1 MAIAPGLGHVE
12 SVYVNKRELVQILD
26 IALPTLDKWIADN
39 PDFPIVE
46 RGSNGREWRFDAVAV
61 KRWLAQLE
69 ENERTEEAERQRKIS
84 QIVLPLGGDGP
95 LGDALPGGSP
105 VQRLQLMK
113 AAQIEQNLAV
123 QAGQLVEKAKV
134 RTGLQTA
141 LGLAR
146 ARLRRVPGDVK
157 AECAVPDAV
166 VRVIERI
173 LDDACRGLVADIKT
187 ALSMSEV
194 E

>member
-1 MAIAPGLGHVE
+1 
-12 SVYVNKRELVQILD
+12 
-26 IALPTLDKWIADN
+26 
-39 PDFPIVE
+39 
-46 RGSNGREWRFDAVAV
+46 
-61 KRWLAQLE
+61 
-69 ENERTEEAERQRKIS
+69 
-84 QIVLPLGGDGP
+84 
-95 LGDALPGGSP
+95 
-105 VQRLQLMK
+105 MK

-173 LDDACRGLVADIKT
+173 LDDACRGLVADR
-187 ALSMSEV
+187 
-194 E
+194 